1 MNFNCYIFDI
11 LDFYGGSVYIPIVLF
26 TVNRFVVFIVIII
39 IIIILFHAFITNV
52 MRIWSFLRI
61 PAQYK

>member
-39 IIIILFHAFITNV
+39 IIILFHAFITNV
-52 MRIWSFLRI
+52 MRI
-61 PAQYK
+61 